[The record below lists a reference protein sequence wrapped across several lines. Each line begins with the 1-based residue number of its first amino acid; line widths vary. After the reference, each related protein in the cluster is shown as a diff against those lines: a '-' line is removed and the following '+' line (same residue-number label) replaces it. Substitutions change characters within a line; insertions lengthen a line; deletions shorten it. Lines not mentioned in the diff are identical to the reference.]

1 MTTFKKIM
9 AEKAKYIQ
17 PILRIG
23 KAGVTEGAIEEI
35 KRQLKKRKLIKIKL
49 LKSALNGKDKKEMAK
64 EIAEKTRSE
73 LIHQVGS
80 VIVLNKK

>member
-9 AEKAKYIQ
+9 AEKAKNIQ
-17 PILRIG
+17 PILRLG

-35 KRQLKKRKLIKIKL
+35 RRQLRKRKLIKIKL
-49 LKSALNGKDKKEMAK
+49 LKSALDGKNKKELAQ
-64 EIAEKTRSE
+64 EIADKTKSE

-80 VIVLNKK
+80 VIVLSKK